1 MVNQSLQSINI
12 SKELIR
18 WRKHLIIVGLIALVA
33 SVIFSGPA
41 FIKPRFKSFAILY
54 PINLQTYSQESPTEN
69 MIQLLESSD
78 IQDQLIK
85 DFNLYN
91 HYKIDTVNNDHTYTD
106 VTKVMED
113 NISVKKTEYESVEIK
128 VYDTDPKVASAIVD
142 SIISHMNQK
151 ARELQRA
158 KTREILETGEMRLTL
173 KRQEI
178 DSLEKLEDE
187 YHTKYGLLDFGTQI
201 KEYSRGYASAMN
213 SGNQR
218 AINEHKK
225 MLDMLAQKGSDWQI
239 LEDRLTRA
247 KTTYNDFK
255 LDVENL
261 KKDLVKAW
269 TYEHIITRP
278 IPADKK
284 SFPIRW
290 LIVVVSVGTSV
301 FLGFLILLFY
311 GTKTMIVPGADKRNI
326 NNKIGA
332 HEEVVIK

>member
-1 MVNQSLQSINI
+1 MVNSSLQSINI
-12 SKELIR
+12 SKELVR

-33 SVIFSGPA
+33 SAIFSGPA

-91 HYKIDTVNNDHTYTD
+91 HYKIDTVDNPHTYTD

-128 VYDTDPKVASAIVD
+128 VYDTDPKVASAMVD

-158 KTREILETGEMRLTL
+158 KTREILETAQMRLDL
-173 KRQEI
+173 KKTEI
-178 DSLEKLEDE
+178 DSLEKQEDDFRM
-187 YHTKYGLLDFGTQI
+187 KYGLMDYGSQV
-201 KEYSRGYASAMN
+201 KEFSRGYAAAMA

-218 AINEHKK
+218 GIAESKR
-225 MLDMLAQKGSDWQI
+225 MLDVLAEKGGQFQI
-239 LEDRLTRA
+239 LEDRLYKA
-247 KTTYNDFK
+247 KATYNDFK

-311 GTKTMIVPGADKRNI
+311 GTKRMIVPENGKRNI
-326 NNKIGA
+326 NNIEA
-332 HEEVVIK
+332 IHEDVNV